1 MRSWPSMLKI
11 ICSNERI
18 CYLQDNK
25 FIDVDRLNNILD
37 NWQFFGY
44 DVKRYTMK
52 CKNKSITVF
61 YRKGIDRV

>member
-1 MRSWPSMLKI
+1 MLKI
-11 ICSNERI
+11 IRSNERI

-25 FIDVDRLNNILD
+25 FIDADRLNNVLD

-44 DVKRYTMK
+44 DVKQYTMK
-52 CKNKSITVF
+52 CKNKNITIF